1 MGLGTILYL
10 VGLHFWKYYHG
21 IKPIAEKNWAGV
33 QVWPEHNI
41 DLPIVFG
48 NLVYTVTTAVGILLP
63 IENSMKLSARRKF
76 PQVLMAAMLG
86 ALALFML
93 VGALANFAFG
103 KQTEP
108 SITAA
113 FVQAEIGEPTF
124 ISVINCMLAVSVI
137 LTYPL
142 QFRPA
147 ANVIER
153 AVGVDAEDSRS
164 STSQTLQ
171 SAAIPLRS
179 WWRSRGYIPVRF
191 FLIIL
196 TAGLAA
202 SVPKLDL
209 VVSFAGSFTS
219 CVLAMMIPPAMD
231 FAVMKREGRYPVGRM
246 VMNSVLV
253 FIGVVGLL
261 GGTGATLLE
270 ILGIKFP
277 GTESKK
283 STGNHNSTLYSSHTE
298 NQHRYWHA
306 LALPT
311 LY

>member
-1 MGLGTILYL
+1 
-10 VGLHFWKYYHG
+10 
-21 IKPIAEKNWAGV
+21 
-33 QVWPEHNI
+33 
-41 DLPIVFG
+41 
-48 NLVYTVTTAVGILLP
+48 
-63 IENSMKLSARRKF
+63 
-76 PQVLMAAMLG
+76 
-86 ALALFML
+86 
-93 VGALANFAFG
+93 G

-113 FVQAEIGEPTF
+113 FVKSEIGEPTF
-124 ISVINCMLAVSVI
+124 ISVINCLLAVSVI

-153 AVGVDAEDSRS
+153 AVGVDAEDSRGS
-164 STSQTLQ
+164 AVEALQDAAVST
-171 SAAIPLRS
+171 RS
-179 WWRSRGYIPVRF
+179 WWQRRGYIPVRIA
-191 FLIIL
+191 LILL

-219 CVLAMMIPPAMD
+219 CVLAMMVPPAMD
-231 FAVMKREGRYPVGRM
+231 FAIMKREAKYPVGRT
-246 VMNSVLV
+246 VMNCTLV

-270 ILGIKFP
+270 ILDIPFP
-277 GTESKK
+277 GMGSKESH
-283 STGNHNSTLYSSHTE
+283 GGQNSTLASLHAA
-298 NQHRYWHA
+298 NRRRHWHA
-306 LALPT
+306 PALPI